1 VIVLWAVLLI
11 TFMVLRPR
19 PGSLAFWLLIVP
31 AFVAGGFYMLQSYS
45 EKQQSQRQWSAWE
58 ARLRVLVDVNDVD
71 DDGHLYEWF
80 EPAEWEKIFSEL
92 ENMPKGS
99 RRLSQAIGSVDSD
112 FFREDA

>member
-1 VIVLWAVLLI
+1 
-11 TFMVLRPR
+11 MLR
-19 PGSLAFWLLIVP
+19 SH
-31 AFVAGGFYMLQSYS
+31 S
-45 EKQQSQRQWSAWE
+45 EKQRLQREWSAWE
-58 ARLRVLVDVNDVD
+58 ARLRLLVDVNDVD

-99 RRLSQAIGSVDSD
+99 RRLREAIGSVDSG